1 MENKAVY
8 GSSIGV
14 SVGVGGGNI
23 RRARRGCTAGI
34 SFLASE
40 TYNVIQIETSLIAVT
55 HIKSTRPACQLLLS
69 PHFFFLSTFTSEGD

>member
-8 GSSIGV
+8 GSSIDI
-14 SVGVGGGNI
+14 SVGVGGGII

-34 SFLASE
+34 SFLANE

-55 HIKSTRPACQLLLS
+55 HRKARGLLANFCSLLI
-69 PHFFFLSTFTSEGD
+69 FFFLSTFTSEGD

>member
-8 GSSIGV
+8 GSSIDI

-23 RRARRGCTAGI
+23 RRPRRGCTAGI
-34 SFLASE
+34 SFLANE

-55 HIKSTRPACQLLLS
+55 HMKSTRPACQLLLS
-69 PHFFFLSTFTSEGD
+69 PHFLLSKHFQF